1 MTMVDPE
8 LAYVN
13 LYKLG
18 AGQLEN
24 SFSFASDALSEQRA
38 PTDVTLTLSRTEALV
53 LLEWLVGRSDPEP
66 HMGSAEL
73 AVLWR
78 LEALLEPVLP
88 ELLDPQYLELLSEAR
103 RRVASGA

>member
-1 MTMVDPE
+1 
-8 LAYVN
+8 
-13 LYKLG
+13 
-18 AGQLEN
+18 
-24 SFSFASDALSEQRA
+24 
-38 PTDVTLTLSRTEALV
+38 
-53 LLEWLVGRSDPEP
+53 
-66 HMGSAEL
+66 MGSAEL